1 LDRCFAAVVDM
12 GERLYPYVVFLPV
25 KRKQSVLRAIF
36 GSRVPLDILQ
46 FSIDRGI
53 SERIYQRE
61 LVGRLP
67 YSNKTVLG
75 HLKALTGLGV
85 LEEHVEKAESGGRT
99 VWVKY
104 YLLSDLGRWFALLL
118 SEEDA
123 LSREEK
129 ADILRSVFRSYVQW
143 VRRLS
148 GELGVETA
156 ALRDIFSEEMG
167 GA

>member
-1 LDRCFAAVVDM
+1 M
-12 GERLYPYVVFLPV
+12 
-25 KRKQSVLRAIF
+25 
-36 GSRVPLDILQ
+36 
-46 FSIDRGI
+46 
-53 SERIYQRE
+53 
-61 LVGRLP
+61 
-67 YSNKTVLG
+67 
-75 HLKALTGLGV
+75 
-85 LEEHVEKAESGGRT
+85 EKAESGGRT

-104 YLLSDLGRWFALLL
+104 FLLSDLGRWFALLL